1 MFPLSKFLDSAER
14 LFKALSFFSA
24 AIPLVVVF
32 ESMWTKLFFVLHPW
46 KHQGLNVSG
55 IFTTQRPLLSF
66 SSLCQTEVK
75 TSASNLIKNM
85 ADHTNGQDFC
95 NVSSRKSDD
104 ANPGSDN
111 KVCEFSFDGP
121 KAEFRCSLPFALPTA
136 FGELARRFSGSCVYA
151 SLGCAMPMSRVFLWT
166 EHTGERCTPINGVSL
181 SLLNGKR
188 N

>member
-32 ESMWTKLFFVLHPW
+32 ESIWTKLLFVLHLW
-46 KHQGLNVSG
+46 KHQGLDVSG
-55 IFTTQRPLLSF
+55 KACKFLCCIFTTQKPLLSF

-85 ADHTNGQDFC
+85 ADHTNGRDFC

-151 SLGCAMPMSRVFLWT
+151 SLGCAMPMSCVF
-166 EHTGERCTPINGVSL
+166 
-181 SLLNGKR
+181 
-188 N
+188 